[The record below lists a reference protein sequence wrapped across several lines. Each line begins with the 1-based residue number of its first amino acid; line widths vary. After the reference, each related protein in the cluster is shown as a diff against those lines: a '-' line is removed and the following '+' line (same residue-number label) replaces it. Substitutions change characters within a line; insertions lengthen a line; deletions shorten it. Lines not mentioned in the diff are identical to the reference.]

1 MIKVRDRIK
10 IFIKHNI
17 RNVHLK
23 DISDIELCFKRLTL
37 ELMSYLKKL
46 HLKLNLMRFQ
56 IILSFLSILGF
67 LACDVEGS
75 LIEVQNETAS
85 VTPELVTDQITNPW
99 GMTFLPDGDILV
111 TEKSGSIVR
120 ISNGQ
125 VINKDVTG
133 GPQSISRGQG
143 GLLDIELH
151 PDFANNQW
159 VYFTFASAE
168 GEGNGAMT
176 ALSRAQWNGTGFEN
190 HAVLYKGSPNTTA
203 GQHFGSRI
211 AFDNDGYVYF
221 SIGDRGNR
229 DNNPQDI
236 TRDGG
241 KVYRLHDDG
250 RIPGDNPFVGV
261 SEAKEAVYSYGH
273 RNPQGMA
280 KNPTTGEIWT
290 HEHGPQGGDEVNIIG
305 AGKNYGWPI
314 ITYGINYNGSQIT
327 DETSREGME
336 QPVTYWVPSIAPCG
350 MTFVANSK
358 YEGWDG
364 NLIVG
369 SLKFAYLVRLVIKD
383 NQVVK
388 EEKIAEGIG
397 RVRNVEMGNDGYLY
411 VGVEGKGLYRVL
423 PE

>member
-1 MIKVRDRIK
+1 MRIS
-10 IFIKHNI
+10 IF
-17 RNVHLK
+17 
-23 DISDIELCFKRLTL
+23 F
-37 ELMSYLKKL
+37 
-46 HLKLNLMRFQ
+46 
-56 IILSFLSILGF
+56 SFLSILGF
-67 LACDVEGS
+67 LACD
-75 LIEVQNETAS
+75 NETSLVEIQSDIES
-85 VTPELVTDQITNPW
+85 VTPELVTNQLNNPW
-99 GMTFLPDGDILV
+99 GMAFLPNGEILV

-120 ISNGQ
+120 ISNGE
-125 VINKDVTG
+125 VVDSNVSG
-133 GPQSISRGQG
+133 GPQSVTRGQG

-151 PDFANNQW
+151 PNFANNNW
-159 VYFTFASAE
+159 VYFTYSSNE
-168 GEGNGAMT
+168 GEGSGAMT
-176 ALSRAQWNGTGFEN
+176 AFSRAQWNGSGFEN
-190 HAVLYKGSPNTTA
+190 HKVLYKGSPNTTA

-211 AFDNDGYVYF
+211 AFDNEGYVYF

-229 DNNPQDI
+229 DRNPQDI

-250 RIPGDNPFVGV
+250 RIPADNPFVNTTG
-261 SEAKEAVYSYGH
+261 AKQAVYSYGH

-280 KNPTTGEIWT
+280 KNPATGEIWA
-290 HEHGPQGGDEVNIIG
+290 HEHGPRGGDEVNVIG
-305 AGKNYGWPI
+305 AGKNYGWPV
-314 ITYGINYNGSQIT
+314 ITYGINYSGSKIT

-350 MTFVANSK
+350 MAFVSNSK

-369 SLKFAYLVRLVIKD
+369 SLKFAYLVRLVIED
-383 NQVVK
+383 NKVVK

-411 VGVEGKGLYRVL
+411 VGVEGKGLYRLL

>member
-1 MIKVRDRIK
+1 
-10 IFIKHNI
+10 
-17 RNVHLK
+17 
-23 DISDIELCFKRLTL
+23 
-37 ELMSYLKKL
+37 
-46 HLKLNLMRFQ
+46 MRFQ

-133 GPQSISRGQG
+133 GPQSITRGQG

-151 PDFANNQW
+151 PDFDNNQW

-190 HAVLYKGSPNTTA
+190 HAVLYKGSPNTTV

-211 AFDNDGYVYF
+211 AFDNDSYVYF

-236 TRDGG
+236 TLHF
-241 KVYRLHDDG
+241 YRHFHSHHLFENHVQNNLTIIHLIHCYV
-250 RIPGDNPFVGV
+250 RKSPF
-261 SEAKEAVYSYGH
+261 H
-273 RNPQGMA
+273 Q
-280 KNPTTGEIWT
+280 
-290 HEHGPQGGDEVNIIG
+290 
-305 AGKNYGWPI
+305 
-314 ITYGINYNGSQIT
+314 
-327 DETSREGME
+327 
-336 QPVTYWVPSIAPCG
+336 
-350 MTFVANSK
+350 
-358 YEGWDG
+358 
-364 NLIVG
+364 VG
-369 SLKFAYLVRLVIKD
+369 SLYYFALHLRQLI
-383 NQVVK
+383 
-388 EEKIAEGIG
+388 
-397 RVRNVEMGNDGYLY
+397 L
-411 VGVEGKGLYRVL
+411 
-423 PE
+423 